1 MFKPSDKQQKIF
13 DTWNNTEDNILI
25 NAVAGSGKTTTL
37 LSLLKY
43 CKYRTLF
50 LAFNKSVQEEI
61 QSKIDESGLSQGK
74 ALTMHSLGLS
84 AIRNHYKGKRV
95 VIKNGKNFDLLK
107 SVQAAHKKV
116 FKGMAWK
123 DKLKLS
129 YTLMDMNDISRLFL
143 TDDIAEIKKHLQSMD
158 KNFVVH
164 KEIVSLWTSFVK
176 HRESSYKEKNIIID
190 FNDMIYLAAR
200 EKFYIPVE
208 PYYLMVDEA
217 QDLNLAQHKLVEN
230 LINQG
235 TIIKWI
241 AVGDRN
247 QSIYGFSGAYSSSFD
262 KFLGM
267 GTVRELPLDIC
278 YRCARNII
286 DETNEV
292 YDVMEYGQ
300 KEEGVVGVVEE
311 ISEIKPES
319 MIICRNTSP
328 IIKLYFGL
336 LGQGVPVYIK
346 GDDILASINRFLK
359 PYLKN
364 TVSTTKTE
372 LLYTLEDLQKVKTEE
387 GRMKLHMFKENHSNF
402 KALTANM
409 STDYEI
415 IEVLLDK
422 VKNLFKVKAKAA
434 MLCTIHKAKGLESDV
449 VYILNEG
456 LIPSKFATS
465 PEQLIQEKNLK
476 YVARSRAKKELYYLN
491 LK

>member
-13 DTWNNTEDNILI
+13 DTWNNTDKNVLI

-37 LSLLKY
+37 IELLQF

-61 QSKIDESGLSQGK
+61 QGQIDEKGLTQGK

-84 AIRNHYKGKRV
+84 AIRKKYGKV
-95 VIKNGKNFDLLK
+95 VIKNGKNFELLK
-107 SVQAAHKKV
+107 SLQTKHKSIFRYMK
-116 FKGMAWK
+116 WEE
-123 DKLKLS
+123 KLKLS
-129 YTLMDMNDISRLFL
+129 YTLMDMNDIARLFL
-143 TDDIAEIKKHLQSMD
+143 TDDLTEIKKHLQSMD
-158 KNFVVH
+158 KNFVSH
-164 KEIVSLWTSFVK
+164 KDIVSLWSSFVSF
-176 HRESSYKEKNIIID
+176 REKSYTGKTVVID

-200 EKFYIPVE
+200 ENLHIPVE

-230 LINQG
+230 LIGQG

-247 QSIYGFSGAYSSSFD
+247 QSIYGFSGAYSSSFN
-262 KFLGM
+262 KFLDM
-267 GTVRELPLDIC
+267 GDVEELPLDIC
-278 YRCARNII
+278 YRCAQNII

-292 YDVMEYGQ
+292 YDVMEYGRED
-300 KEEGVVGVVEE
+300 KGIVGVVTE

-336 LGQGVPVYIK
+336 LGVGVPVYIK
-346 GDDILASINRFLK
+346 GDDILTSINRFLK
-359 PYLKN
+359 PYLN
-364 TVSTTKTE
+364 YTVGGTKIELQYKLEELQSKKTE
-372 LLYTLEDLQKVKTEE
+372 DA
-387 GRMKLHMFKENHSNF
+387 RMKLYIFKENYANF
-402 KALTANM
+402 KALIANM
-409 STDYEI
+409 STDYEVVK
-415 IEVLLDK
+415 VLLDK
-422 VKNLFKVKAKAA
+422 IKNLFKVKDKAA
-434 MLCTIHKAKGLESDV
+434 MLCTIHKSKGLEADI
-449 VYILNEG
+449 VYILNEN

-465 PEQLIQEKNLK
+465 PEQLIQEQNLK

-491 LK
+491 LR

>member
-1 MFKPSDKQQKIF
+1 MFKPSGKQEKIF
-13 DTWNNTEDNILI
+13 DTWKNTNNNILI

-37 LSLLKY
+37 LELLKY
-43 CKYRTLF
+43 CEFRTLF

-61 QSKIDESGLSQGK
+61 QSKIDEKGLTQGK
-74 ALTMHSLGLS
+74 SLTMHSLGLS
-84 AIRNHYKGKRV
+84 AIKKHYKKV

-107 SVQAAHKKV
+107 LVQAKHKSI
-116 FKGMAWK
+116 FKYMKWE

-129 YTLMDMNDISRLFL
+129 YTLMDMNDIARLFL
-143 TDDIAEIKKHLQSMD
+143 TDDIEEIKKHLQSMD
-158 KNFVVH
+158 KNFVNH
-164 KEIVSLWTSFVK
+164 KDIISLWASLISY
-176 HRESSYKEKNIIID
+176 REASYNSNTVTID

-200 EKFYIPVE
+200 ENLYIPVE

-230 LINQG
+230 LISQG

-262 KFLGM
+262 KFLDM
-267 GTVRELPLDIC
+267 GNVEELPLDIC
-278 YRCARNII
+278 YRCATNII

-292 YDVMEYGQ
+292 YDVMEYG
-300 KEEGVVGVVEE
+300 KEEKGIVGTASD

-336 LGQGVPVYIK
+336 LGVGMPVYIK
-346 GDDILASINRFLK
+346 GDDIMTSINRFLK
-359 PYLKN
+359 PYMNKSVANTKSELMLKLD
-364 TVSTTKTE
+364 E
-372 LLYTLEDLQKVKTEE
+372 LQKDSSDE
-387 GRMKLHMFKENHSNF
+387 GRMKLYVFKENHTNF
-402 KALTANM
+402 KALVANL

-415 IEVLLDK
+415 IQVLLKK
-422 VKNLFKVKAKAA
+422 VEDLFKVKDKAV
-434 MLCTIHKAKGLESDV
+434 MLCTIHKAKGLEADV

-465 PEQLIQEKNLK
+465 PEQLKQEQNLK
-476 YVARSRAKKELYYLN
+476 YVARSRAKNELYYLD
-491 LK
+491 L

>member
-1 MFKPSDKQQKIF
+1 MFKPSSKQQKIF
-13 DTWNNTEDNILI
+13 DTWNNTDKNILI

-37 LSLLKY
+37 LELLKY

-61 QSKIDESGLSQGK
+61 QGKIDEKKLAQGK

-84 AIRNHYKGKRV
+84 AIRKHYKKV
-95 VIKNGKNFDLLK
+95 VIKNGKNFELLK
-107 SVQAAHKKV
+107 LVQDKHKST
-116 FKGMAWK
+116 FKYMKWE

-143 TDDIAEIKKHLQSMD
+143 TDDMEEIKKHLQSMD
-158 KNFVVH
+158 KNFVTH
-164 KEIVSLWTSFVK
+164 KNIVSLWASFVNF
-176 HRESSYKEKNIIID
+176 REASYNANTVVID

-200 EKFYIPVE
+200 EKLYIPVE

-230 LINQG
+230 LIAQG

-262 KFLGM
+262 KFIDM
-267 GTVRELPLDIC
+267 GNVEELPLDIC
-278 YRCARNII
+278 YRCATSII

-292 YDVMEYGQ
+292 YDVMEYG
-300 KEEGVVGVVEE
+300 KEEEGKVGVVTDVN
-311 ISEIKPES
+311 EIKGES

-328 IIKLYFGL
+328 IIKLYFSL
-336 LGQGVPVYIK
+336 LGSGMPVYIK
-346 GDDILASINRFLK
+346 GDDILTSITRFLK
-359 PYLKN
+359 PYMN
-364 TVSTTKTE
+364 YTVAGTKQE
-372 LLYTLEDLQKVKTEE
+372 LQYKLDELQADKSEDARIKLYI
-387 GRMKLHMFKENHSNF
+387 FKENYANF
-402 KALTANM
+402 KALVANM
-409 STDYEI
+409 STDYEVI
-415 IEVLLDK
+415 KVLIEK
-422 VKNLFKVKAKAA
+422 IKNLFKVKSKAT
-434 MLCTIHKAKGLESDV
+434 MLCTIHKAKGLEADV
-449 VYILNEG
+449 VYILNEN

-465 PEQLIQEKNLK
+465 PEQLKQEKNLK

-491 LK
+491 L

>member
-1 MFKPSDKQQKIF
+1 MFKPSTKQQAIF
-13 DTWNNTEDNILI
+13 DTWNNTDKNVLI

-37 LSLLKY
+37 IELLKY

-61 QSKIDESGLSQGK
+61 QSQIDAKGLTQGK

-84 AIRNHYKGKRV
+84 AIRQHYKGKSKV
-95 VIKNGKNFDLLK
+95 VIKNGKNFELLK
-107 SVQAAHKKV
+107 LLQAKHKSI
-116 FKGMAWK
+116 FKYMKWE

-143 TDDIAEIKKHLQSMD
+143 TDNMDEIKKHLQSMD
-158 KNFVVH
+158 KNFVSH
-164 KEIVSLWTSFVK
+164 KDIVSLWASFVSL
-176 HRESSYKEKNIIID
+176 REKSYTAKTVVID

-200 EKFYIPVE
+200 DKLYIPVE

-230 LINQG
+230 LIGQG

-247 QSIYGFSGAYSSSFD
+247 QSIYGFSGAYSSSFN

-267 GTVRELPLDIC
+267 GDVKELPLDIC
-278 YRCARNII
+278 YRCAQSII

-292 YDVMEYGQ
+292 YDVMEYGT
-300 KEEGVVGVVEE
+300 EEKGIVGVVKDVN
-311 ISEIKPES
+311 EIKPES

-336 LGQGVPVYIK
+336 LGAGMPVYIK
-346 GDDILASINRFLK
+346 GDDILTSITRFLK
-359 PYLKN
+359 PYLN
-364 TVSTTKTE
+364 YTVGGAKIE
-372 LLYTLEDLQKVKTEE
+372 LQYKLEELQGEE
-387 GRMKLHMFKENHSNF
+387 SESARIKLHIFKENYANF
-402 KALTANM
+402 KALIANM
-409 STDYEI
+409 STDYEVI
-415 IEVLLDK
+415 KVLLDK
-422 VKNLFKVKAKAA
+422 IKNLFKVKDKAV
-434 MLCTIHKAKGLESDV
+434 MLCTIHKSKGLEADI
-449 VYILNEG
+449 VYILNEN

-465 PEQLIQEKNLK
+465 PEQLTQEKNLK

-491 LK
+491 L

>member
-1 MFKPSDKQQKIF
+1 MFKPSSKQQKIF
-13 DTWNNTEDNILI
+13 DIWNTTDKNILI

-37 LSLLKY
+37 LKLLEF

-61 QSKIDESGLSQGK
+61 QEKIDAEGLKQGK

-84 AIRNHYKGKRV
+84 AIRKHFKKV
-95 VIKNGKNFDLLK
+95 VIKNGKNFELLK
-107 SVQAAHKKV
+107 QVQNKHKKL
-116 FKGMAWK
+116 FKYMKWE

-129 YTLMDMNDISRLFL
+129 YTLMDMSDISRLFL
-143 TDDIAEIKKHLQSMD
+143 TDDITEIKKHMQSMD

-164 KEIVSLWTSFVK
+164 KDIVSLWSSFRDF
-176 HRESSYKEKNIIID
+176 REESYNATTVVID

-200 EKFYIPVE
+200 ENLYIPVE

-230 LINQG
+230 LIKQG
-235 TIIKWI
+235 TVIKWI

-262 KFLGM
+262 KFLKM
-267 GTVRELPLDIC
+267 GEVEELPLDIC

-300 KEEGVVGVVEE
+300 EEEGQVGIVTEV
-311 ISEIKPES
+311 SEIKEES

-328 IIKLYFGL
+328 IIKLYFSL
-336 LGQGVPVYIK
+336 LGTGMPVYIK
-346 GDDILASINRFLK
+346 GDDILTSINRFLK
-359 PYLKN
+359 PYLN
-364 TVSTTKTE
+364 YTVGGTKTE
-372 LLYTLEDLQKVKTEE
+372 LLYKLEDLQKDKSEE
-387 GRMKLHMFKENHSNF
+387 GRIKLHIFKENHANF
-402 KALTANM
+402 KALVANM
-409 STDYEI
+409 STDYEVVS
-415 IEVLLDK
+415 VLLDK
-422 VKNLFKVKAKAA
+422 IKNLFKVKSKAT

-449 VYILNEG
+449 VYILNEN

-465 PEQLIQEKNLK
+465 PEQLRQEKNLK

-491 LK
+491 L

>member
-13 DTWNNTEDNILI
+13 DTWNNTDNNILI

-37 LSLLKY
+37 LKLLKF

-61 QSKIDESGLSQGK
+61 QAKIDSAGLSQGK

-84 AIRNHYKGKRV
+84 AIRKHYNKV
-95 VIKNGKNFDLLK
+95 VIKNGKNFDLIKL
-107 SVQAAHKKV
+107 VQNKHKAT
-116 FKGMAWK
+116 FKYMKWE

-129 YTLMDMNDISRLFL
+129 YTLMDMSDIARLFL
-143 TDDIAEIKKHLQSMD
+143 TDDIEKIKVHLQSMD
-158 KNFVVH
+158 KNFVNH
-164 KEIVSLWTSFVK
+164 KDIVSLWASFVNF
-176 HRESSYKEKNIIID
+176 REASYSASTVTID

-200 EKFYIPVE
+200 EKLHIPVD

-235 TIIKWI
+235 VILKWI

-262 KFLGM
+262 KFLDM
-267 GTVRELPLDIC
+267 GNVEELPLDIC
-278 YRCARNII
+278 YRCATKII

-292 YDVMEYGQ
+292 YDVMEYG
-300 KEEGVVGVVEE
+300 KEEEGTVGIINDLDEV
-311 ISEIKPES
+311 KGES

-336 LGQGVPVYIK
+336 LGAGMPVYIK
-346 GDDILASINRFLK
+346 GDDILTSINRFLK
-359 PYLKN
+359 PYLN
-364 TVSTTKTE
+364 YTVAGAKTE
-372 LLYTLEDLQKVKTEE
+372 LGYKLDTLQADKTDE
-387 GRMKLHMFKENHSNF
+387 GRMKLYIFKENYTNF
-402 KALTANM
+402 KALISNM

-415 IEVLLDK
+415 VKVLLDK
-422 VKNLFKVKAKAA
+422 IKNLFKVKSKAT
-434 MLCTIHKAKGLESDV
+434 MLCTIHKAKGLEADV
-449 VYILNEG
+449 VYILNEH

-465 PEQLIQEKNLK
+465 PEQLKQEQNLK

-491 LK
+491 LN

>member
-13 DTWNNTEDNILI
+13 DVWNNTDKNILI

-37 LSLLKY
+37 LELLQF

-61 QSKIDESGLSQGK
+61 QSKIDEKGLSQGK

-84 AIRNHYKGKRV
+84 AIRTHYKGSKIY
-95 VIKNGKNFDLLK
+95 IKNGKNFDLIK
-107 SVQAAHKKV
+107 KVQAKHKV
-116 FKGMAWK
+116 IFKKMSWE

-129 YTLMDMNDISRLFL
+129 YTLMDMNDIARLFL
-143 TDDIAEIKKHLQSMD
+143 TDDMEEIKIHLQSMD
-158 KNFVVH
+158 KSFVVH
-164 KEIVSLWTSFVK
+164 EEIVSLWASLISF
-176 HRESSYKEKNIIID
+176 REASYKGKNIIID

-200 EKFYIPVE
+200 ENFNIPVE

-247 QSIYGFSGAYSSSFD
+247 QSIYGFSGAYTSSFD
-262 KFLGM
+262 KFLGK
-267 GTVRELPLDIC
+267 GEVEELPLDIC
-278 YRCARNII
+278 YRCAQNII

-292 YDVMEYGQ
+292 YDVMQYGT
-300 KEEGVVGVVEE
+300 KEKGIVGVITDVNDV
-311 ISEIKPES
+311 KPDS

-328 IIKLYFGL
+328 IIKLYFQL
-336 LGQGVPVYIK
+336 LGLGIPSYIK

-359 PYLKN
+359 PYANYSVGGTRL
-364 TVSTTKTE
+364 E
-372 LLYTLEDLQKVKTEE
+372 LGYELDKLQKDRSDK
-387 GRMKLHMFKENHSNF
+387 GRMKLYIFKENYTNF
-402 KALTANM
+402 NALVANM

-415 IEVLLDK
+415 IKVLMEK
-422 VKNLFKVKAKAA
+422 VKNLFKIKDKAA
-434 MLCTIHKAKGLESDV
+434 MLCTIHKAKGLESNV
-449 VYILNEG
+449 VYILNEN

-465 PEQLIQEKNLK
+465 PEQMVQEQNLK

-491 LK
+491 L

>member
-1 MFKPSDKQQKIF
+1 MFKPSGKQQKIF
-13 DTWNNTEDNILI
+13 DVWNNTDKNILI

-37 LSLLKY
+37 LELLKY

-61 QSKIDESGLSQGK
+61 QSKIDENKLNQGK
-74 ALTMHSLGLS
+74 SLTMHSLGLS
-84 AIRNHYKGKRV
+84 AIRNHYKKKSKV
-95 VIKNGKNFDLLK
+95 VIKNGKNFELLK
-107 SVQAAHKKV
+107 LLQNKHKSIFRK
-116 FKGMAWK
+116 MRWE

-143 TDDIAEIKKHLQSMD
+143 NDDIDEIKKHMESMD
-158 KNFVVH
+158 KNFVNH
-164 KEIVSLWTSFVK
+164 EKIVSLWADFVK
-176 HRESSYKEKNIIID
+176 LREESYTGKTVVID

-200 EKFYIPVE
+200 DNLHIPIE

-230 LINQG
+230 LIAQG

-262 KFLGM
+262 KFKSM
-267 GTVRELPLDIC
+267 GDVEELPLDIC
-278 YRCARNII
+278 YRCAQNII

-292 YDVMEYGQ
+292 YDVMEYGT
-300 KEEGVVGVVEE
+300 EEKGIVSKVENVN
-311 ISEIKPES
+311 EIKPES

-328 IIKLYFGL
+328 IIKLYFEL
-336 LGQGVPVYIK
+336 LGSGMPVYIK
-346 GDDILASINRFLK
+346 GDDILTSITRFLK
-359 PYLKN
+359 PYLN
-364 TVSTTKTE
+364 YTVSGTKRE
-372 LLYTLEDLQKVKTEE
+372 LQYVLEDLQKDKSDN
-387 GRMKLHMFKENHSNF
+387 GRMKMYIFKENYTNF
-402 KALTANM
+402 KALVSHM

-415 IEVLLDK
+415 IKVLLDK
-422 VKNLFKVKAKAA
+422 VKNLFKVKDKAV
-434 MLCTIHKAKGLESDV
+434 MLCTIHKAKGLEADI
-449 VYILNEG
+449 VYILNEN

-465 PEQLIQEKNLK
+465 PEQMVQEQNLK

-491 LK
+491 L

>member
-13 DTWNNTEDNILI
+13 DTWNDTDKNILI

-37 LSLLKY
+37 LELLQY
-43 CKYRTLF
+43 CKYKTLF

-61 QSKIDESGLSQGK
+61 QSKIDEKGLKQGK
-74 ALTMHSLGLS
+74 AMTMHSLGLS
-84 AIRNHYKGKRV
+84 AIRQHYKGKSKV
-95 VIKNGKNFDLLK
+95 VIKNGKNFELLK
-107 SVQAAHKKV
+107 QIQNKHKTT
-116 FKGMAWK
+116 FKYMKWE

-143 TDDIAEIKKHLQSMD
+143 TDNIDAIKKHLQSMD
-158 KNFVVH
+158 KNFVEH
-164 KEIVSLWTSFVK
+164 KNIVSLWASFVDF
-176 HRESSYKEKNIIID
+176 REKSYTEKTVIID

-200 EKFYIPVE
+200 DKLYIPVE

-230 LINQG
+230 LIAQG

-262 KFLGM
+262 KFLDAGN
-267 GTVRELPLDIC
+267 VEELPLDIC
-278 YRCARNII
+278 YRCAQNII

-292 YDVMEYGQ
+292 YDVMEYGR
-300 KEEGVVGVVEE
+300 EEKGIVGVVKDVN
-311 ISEIKPES
+311 EIKPES

-336 LGQGVPVYIK
+336 LGSGMPVYIK
-346 GDDILASINRFLK
+346 GDDILTSITRFLK
-359 PYLKN
+359 PYLN
-364 TVSTTKTE
+364 YTVGGAKIE
-372 LLYTLEDLQKVKTEE
+372 LQYKLEELQADKGDEA
-387 GRMKLHMFKENHSNF
+387 RIKLHVFKENYANF
-402 KALTANM
+402 KALIANM
-409 STDYEI
+409 STDYEVI
-415 IEVLLDK
+415 KVLIDK
-422 VKNLFKVKAKAA
+422 IKNLFKIKDKAV
-434 MLCTIHKAKGLESDV
+434 MLCTIHKAKGLEADV
-449 VYILNEG
+449 VYILNEN

-465 PEQLIQEKNLK
+465 PEQLTQERNLK

-491 LK
+491 L

>member
-328 IIKLYFGL
+328 IIKL
-336 LGQGVPVYIK
+336 
-346 GDDILASINRFLK
+346 
-359 PYLKN
+359 
-364 TVSTTKTE
+364 
-372 LLYTLEDLQKVKTEE
+372 E

>member
-13 DTWNNTEDNILI
+13 DTWNDTDKNILI

-37 LSLLKY
+37 LELLKY

-61 QSKIDESGLSQGK
+61 QSKIDEKKLGQGK

-84 AIRNHYKGKRV
+84 AIREHYKKV

-107 SVQAAHKKV
+107 LVQTKHKSI
-116 FKGMAWK
+116 FKYMKWE

-143 TDDIAEIKKHLQSMD
+143 TDDMGEIKKHLQSMD
-158 KNFVVH
+158 KNFVNH
-164 KEIVSLWTSFVK
+164 KDIVSLWSSFINF
-176 HRESSYKEKNIIID
+176 REASYNSNTVVID

-200 EKFYIPVE
+200 EKLHIPIE

-217 QDLNLAQHKLVEN
+217 QDLNLAQHRLVEN
-230 LINQG
+230 LISQG

-262 KFLGM
+262 KFLEM
-267 GTVRELPLDIC
+267 GEVEELPLDIC
-278 YRCARNII
+278 YRCATNII
-286 DETNEV
+286 DATNEV
-292 YDVMEYGQ
+292 YDVMEYG
-300 KEEGVVGVVEE
+300 KEEEGIVGVIEDINEV
-311 ISEIKPES
+311 KAES

-328 IIKLYFGL
+328 IIKLYFSL
-336 LGQGVPVYIK
+336 LGSGMPVYIK
-346 GDDILASINRFLK
+346 GDDILTSISRFLK
-359 PYLKN
+359 PYLN
-364 TVSTTKTE
+364 YTVEGTKRE
-372 LLYTLEDLQKVKTEE
+372 LIYKLDELQEDKTDE
-387 GRMKLHMFKENHSNF
+387 GRMKLYIFKENYANF
-402 KALTANM
+402 KALVSNM
-409 STDYEI
+409 STDYEVI
-415 IEVLLDK
+415 KVLLDK
-422 VKNLFKVKAKAA
+422 VQNLFKVKDKAT

-449 VYILNEG
+449 VYILNEN

-465 PEQLIQEKNLK
+465 PEQLKQEQNLK

-491 LK
+491 L

>member
-13 DTWNNTEDNILI
+13 DTWATTDKNILI

-37 LSLLKY
+37 LELLKQ

-61 QSKIDESGLSQGK
+61 QAKIDEKGLSQGK
-74 ALTMHSLGLS
+74 SLTMHSLGLS
-84 AIRNHYKGKRV
+84 AIRAHYKKI

-107 SVQAAHKKV
+107 LLQSKHKSI
-116 FKGMAWK
+116 FKYMKWE
-123 DKLKLS
+123 DKLRLS
-129 YTLMDMNDISRLFL
+129 YTIMDMNDISRLFL
-143 TDDIAEIKKHLQSMD
+143 TDDIPQIKKHLQSMD
-158 KNFVVH
+158 KNFVDH
-164 KEIVSLWTSFVK
+164 KEIVSLWSSFVDL
-176 HRESSYKEKNIIID
+176 REASYTSKVVTID

-200 EKFYIPVE
+200 ENLYIPVE

-230 LINQG
+230 LIKQG

-262 KFLGM
+262 KFHKLGEV
-267 GTVRELPLDIC
+267 TELPLDIC
-278 YRCARNII
+278 YRCATSII
-286 DETNEV
+286 DATNEV
-292 YDVMEYGQ
+292 YDVMEYG
-300 KEEGVVGVVEE
+300 KEEVGIVGEVKDL
-311 ISEIKPES
+311 SEVKGES

-336 LGQGVPVYIK
+336 LGLGMPVYIK

-359 PYLKN
+359 PYLN
-364 TVSTTKTE
+364 YTVSGTKME
-372 LLYTLEDLQKVKTEE
+372 LQYVMEDLQKDKSDE
-387 GRMKLHMFKENHSNF
+387 GRMKMYMFKENYANF
-402 KALTANM
+402 KALVAGM
-409 STDYEI
+409 STDYEVI
-415 IEVLLDK
+415 KVLLDK
-422 VKNLFKVKAKAA
+422 IQNLFKVKDKAT
-434 MLCTIHKAKGLESDV
+434 MLCTIHKAKGLEADV
-449 VYILNEG
+449 VYILNEN

-465 PEQLIQEKNLK
+465 PEQLKQEQNLK

-491 LK
+491 L

>member
-1 MFKPSDKQQKIF
+1 MFKPSNKQQKIF
-13 DTWNNTEDNILI
+13 DTWNNSDKNILI

-37 LSLLKY
+37 LELLKF

-61 QSKIDESGLSQGK
+61 QSKIDSMGLEQGK

-84 AIRNHYKGKRV
+84 AIRKHYKKV
-95 VIKNGKNFDLLK
+95 VIKNGKNFELLK
-107 SVQAAHKKV
+107 LVQTKHKSI
-116 FKGMAWK
+116 FKYMKWE

-143 TDDIAEIKKHLQSMD
+143 TDDMATIKKHLQSMD
-158 KNFVVH
+158 KNFVNH
-164 KEIVSLWTSFVK
+164 KEIVSLWASFVDF
-176 HRESSYKEKNIIID
+176 REKSYTSNTIIID

-200 EKFYIPVE
+200 EKLYIPVE

-217 QDLNLAQHKLVEN
+217 QDLNLAQHRLVEN
-230 LINQG
+230 LIEQG

-262 KFLGM
+262 KFIDM
-267 GTVRELPLDIC
+267 GNVEELPLDIC
-278 YRCARNII
+278 YRCAKNII
-286 DETNEV
+286 DASNEV
-292 YDVMEYGQ
+292 YDVMEYG
-300 KEEGVVGVVEE
+300 KEEEGIVDIVDNLYD
-311 ISEIKPES
+311 IKPES

-336 LGQGVPVYIK
+336 LGTGMPVYIK

-359 PYLKN
+359 PYLN
-364 TVSTTKTE
+364 YTVAGTKME
-372 LLYTLEDLQKVKTEE
+372 LQYKLDELQEDKTDE
-387 GRMKLHMFKENHSNF
+387 GRLKLYLFKEDYSNF
-402 KALTANM
+402 KALISHM
-409 STDYEI
+409 STDYELI
-415 IEVLLDK
+415 KVLLDK
-422 VKNLFKVKAKAA
+422 IANLFKVKDKAT

-449 VYILNEG
+449 VYILNEN

-465 PEQLIQEKNLK
+465 PEQLRQEQNLK

-491 LK
+491 L

>member
-13 DTWNNTEDNILI
+13 DTWNTTENNILI

-37 LSLLKY
+37 LELVKF

-61 QSKIDESGLSQGK
+61 QGQLEANGLTQGK
-74 ALTMHSLGLS
+74 SLTMHSLGLS
-84 AIRNHYKGKRV
+84 AIRKKYGKV
-95 VIKNGKNFDLLK
+95 VIKNGKNWDLLK
-107 SVQAAHKKV
+107 IFQAENKKT
-116 FKGMAWK
+116 FKGMKWE

-129 YTLMDMNDISRLFL
+129 YAFMDMNDISRLFL
-143 TDDIAEIKKHLQSMD
+143 TDKLSEIKKHLQSMD

-164 KEIVSLWTSFVK
+164 KDIVSLWASFISI
-176 HRESSYKEKNIIID
+176 REKSYTGKTIVID

-200 EKFYIPVE
+200 ENLYIPVE

-217 QDLNLAQHKLVEN
+217 QDLNLAQHQLVAN
-230 LINQG
+230 LIKQG

-267 GTVRELPLDIC
+267 GTVVELPLDIC
-278 YRCARNII
+278 YRCAQSII

-292 YDVMEYGQ
+292 YDVMEYGT
-300 KEEGVVGVVEE
+300 EEKGIVANVTDLN
-311 ISEIKPES
+311 EIKPES

-336 LGQGVPVYIK
+336 LGVGMPVYIK
-346 GDDILASINRFLK
+346 GDDIMTSITRFLK
-359 PYLKN
+359 PYLN
-364 TVSTTKTE
+364 FTIAGTKTE
-372 LLYTLEDLQKVKTEE
+372 LQYKLDDLQASKSEDA
-387 GRMKLHMFKENHSNF
+387 RMKLYIFNENYANF
-402 KALTANM
+402 KALISHM
-409 STDYEI
+409 STDYEVVK
-415 IEVLLDK
+415 VLLDRIQ
-422 VKNLFKVKAKAA
+422 NLFKVKDKAV

-465 PEQLIQEKNLK
+465 PEQLVQEQNLK
-476 YVARSRAKKELYYLN
+476 YVARSRAKKELYYLD
-491 LK
+491 L